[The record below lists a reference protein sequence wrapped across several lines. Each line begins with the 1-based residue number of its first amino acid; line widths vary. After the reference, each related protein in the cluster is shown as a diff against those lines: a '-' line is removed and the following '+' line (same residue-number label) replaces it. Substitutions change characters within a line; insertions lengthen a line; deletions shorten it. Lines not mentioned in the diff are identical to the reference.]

1 MSGTNPTRLT
11 TLAPVGLM
19 VLAVM
24 AGCSSLAALP
34 PRTLD
39 GHVPLVIAH
48 RGASGYLPENTSE
61 AYQRAIDRRLA
72 TSSGN

>member
-1 MSGTNPTRLT
+1 MSGTNPTLLT

-19 VLAVM
+19 AVAVI
-24 AGCSSLAALP
+24 AGCSSLAPLP
-34 PRTLD
+34 PRMLD

-48 RGASGYLPENTSE
+48 RGASGYLPENTPE
-61 AYQRAIDRRLA
+61 AYQRAIDLGLA